1 MATLRLSKREKLGTR
16 PSHRLRQGGQ
26 VPAVVYGHGQP
37 NESVVLDQHEI
48 EKVVKHGERL
58 LHAEVEGQ
66 EQHFLLKDVQLD
78 YLGQRVLHVD
88 LLRVNLDENVQV
100 TVPIRLRGTPVGVEA
115 ESGVLT
121 QHLPKAVIECVVT
134 NIPEELRV
142 NVAGLHVN
150 DSLRVKNL
158 ELPEGVKVLADPER
172 LVASV
177 AFMAEEVVAAAA
189 APAEGAAAAAGE
201 PEVIGAKKEEEA
213 EGGEEEKPAKKE
225 KKE

>member
-16 PSHRLRQGGQ
+16 HSHRLRQRGQ
-26 VPAVVYGHGQP
+26 VPAVIYGHGQP
-37 NESVVLDQHEI
+37 NESVVLDMHEI
-48 EKVVKHGERL
+48 EKAVKHGERL
-58 LHAEVEGQ
+58 LHAGAEGQ

-88 LLRVNLDENVQV
+88 LLRVHLDERVQV

-134 NIPEELRV
+134 SIPEELRV
-142 NVAGLHVN
+142 NVAGLHIN
-150 DSLRVKNL
+150 ESLRVKNL
-158 ELPEGVKVLADPER
+158 ELPEGVTVLADAER

-189 APAEGAAAAAGE
+189 APVEGAAATGE
-201 PEVIGAKKEEEA
+201 PEVIGAKKEEAA